1 MKKQRVNI
9 QIIPPPIHARHLL
22 NWIRYET
29 KSTLDMLLEIITHII
44 YEAIHITQIYADIL
58 QNVFSVILDSQFRYS
73 SRTILTLANNW
84 TDENKLRI
92 LSKIESIYQKWGIES
107 APCAKKLTS
116 QTVNIE
122 QFQSGFKWLNS
133 EISHFCME
141 SKRFQFIV

>member
-92 LSKIESIYQKWGIES
+92 LLKGLQKSNPFTKNGELSPLHVQKNW
-107 APCAKKLTS
+107 PHRQLTLS
-116 QTVNIE
+116 N
-122 QFQSGFKWLNS
+122 FKVDLNG
-133 EISHFCME
+133 
-141 SKRFQFIV
+141 